1 MIKAMLYFDIKKIFK
16 VLVLEGKQGKEEEE
30 KLEIKK
36 E

>member
-16 VLVLEGKQGKEEEE
+16 VLVLEGKQEEV

-36 E
+36 EE